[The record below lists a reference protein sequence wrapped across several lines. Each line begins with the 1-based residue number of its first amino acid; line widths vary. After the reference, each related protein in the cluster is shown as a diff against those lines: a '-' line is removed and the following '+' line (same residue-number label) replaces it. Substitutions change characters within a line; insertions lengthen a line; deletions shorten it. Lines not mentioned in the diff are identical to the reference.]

1 MTDLPALQVLLR
13 CLLFLHQ
20 TLSGGSLLSILT
32 LLSDRLYFLMKLL
45 KFDLINLTHLK
56 VNFLSCHQTDHRVRI
71 FRVKTAF
78 NQL

>member
-13 CLLFLHQ
+13 CLLFLQQ

-32 LLSDRLYFLMKLL
+32 LLSDRVYFLMKLL

-56 VNFLSCHQTDHRVRI
+56 VNFLSCH
-71 FRVKTAF
+71 
-78 NQL
+78 